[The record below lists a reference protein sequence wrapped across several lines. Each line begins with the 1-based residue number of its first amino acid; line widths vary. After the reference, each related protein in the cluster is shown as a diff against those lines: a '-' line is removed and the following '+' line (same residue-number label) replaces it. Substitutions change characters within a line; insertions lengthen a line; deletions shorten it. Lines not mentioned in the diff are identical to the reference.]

1 MANHIEIPLDLWEA
15 FTRMK
20 MPGEVRQVVDFIVR
34 KTYGWHKQT
43 DAIPLSQF
51 CLATGMKKSSIIRAI
66 HKAENHGIVY
76 RLVNG
81 HYGLH
86 RDFTSWKPFTR
97 KRIVYQDVNI
107 VYQDVNKSF
116 TKKRPSI
123 DTTKDTSSKDIIS
136 PPQKP
141 KATDPRVKILTE
153 YLFKKWAAYVS
164 VTWEIAE
171 KQIAWGRWG
180 KFFKEQLKVI
190 HYDDLVEMI
199 DYFYAYDGKNFTL
212 KNCERTPERLW
223 RHWKLLFG
231 EWNFDKKP
239 ETVEEYK
246 MRKEIKCQENQQ
258 AAI

>member
-1 MANHIEIPLDLWEA
+1 M
-15 FTRMK
+15 
-20 MPGEVRQVVDFIVR
+20 VDFIVR

-51 CLATGMKKSSIIRAI
+51 CLATCIKKTSIIRAI

-141 KATDPRVKILTE
+141 KAISDIQKIVEHFKTIKGYSGREWDALNFSRHVKTAKKLLDAIGSYDLVIQAIDSGAEWFTE
-153 YLFKKWAAYVS
+153 KGLDWTMETIAKRIGDFKKEADTFRPFS
-164 VTWEIAE
+164 DAE
-171 KQIAWGRWG
+171 KIEAGIA
-180 KFFKEQLKVI
+180 
-190 HYDDLVEMI
+190 
-199 DYFYAYDGKNFTL
+199 
-212 KNCERTPERLW
+212 
-223 RHWKLLFG
+223 
-231 EWNFDKKP
+231 
-239 ETVEEYK
+239 
-246 MRKEIKCQENQQ
+246 
-258 AAI
+258 